1 MLNIDIFLI
10 SSSFNQQKY
19 FQRDAVIDA
28 DESRIIIPVTGNLCQ
43 WYGSCELVFMTPA
56 RACERVAISP
66 VCLAHTR
73 GAGEEGGKMATNYST
88 ATAVEPR
95 ALTALFKNREDADSA
110 YEWLLKNGYNS
121 DDIHLLMSEEM
132 RQKYH
137 YAEATQPET
146 TEDDAVVGLEA
157 GAAFGGGLGAALGVV
172 AGVGA
177 AVIIPGLGLAVAGP
191 LAATLAGAGGL
202 VGGALGA
209 LYGSSIPEQQ
219 ARELEKKI
227 REGSILISV
236 RPPSDEDAELIES
249 EWRERGGEMVYY

>member
-1 MLNIDIFLI
+1 
-10 SSSFNQQKY
+10 
-19 FQRDAVIDA
+19 
-28 DESRIIIPVTGNLCQ
+28 
-43 WYGSCELVFMTPA
+43 
-56 RACERVAISP
+56 
-66 VCLAHTR
+66 
-73 GAGEEGGKMATNYST
+73 MATYST

-121 DDIHLLMSEEM
+121 DDIHLLISDET

-137 YAEATQPET
+137 YAETTEPET
-146 TEDDAVVGLEA
+146 TEEETIVGLEA
-157 GAAFGGGLGAALGVV
+157 GVAVGGGLGAALGIV

-191 LAATLAGAGGL
+191 LTAALASAGGL

-209 LYGSSIPEQQ
+209 LYGSSVPEEEAQK
-219 ARELEKKI
+219 LEQKI

-236 RPPSDEDAELIES
+236 RSHSDEDADLIES
-249 EWRERGGEMVYY
+249 AWRERGGELVQY